1 MKRVTCL
8 LLAGLFSS
16 QALAMQATTKENH
29 FACLKEEWLDDMV
42 KFVVAKD
49 LASAQ
54 AYIKAKRCLVTKGGE
69 PVTVTDGPGA
79 FGSQATY
86 IYKGVKLW
94 TTREAL
100 NYGR

>member
-1 MKRVTCL
+1 MKRLTCL
-8 LLAGLFSS
+8 LLAGLVSG

-49 LASAQ
+49 LDSAQ
-54 AYIKAKRCLVTKGGE
+54 AYVKAKKCLVTKGGE
-69 PVTVTDGPGA
+69 KVTVTDSPG
-79 FGSQATY
+79 FLGSRASY
-86 IYKGVKLW
+86 VYKGVKFW